1 MAQNFTPIDDL
12 IKKHLEKKEVFS
24 HPKEAEPVVNKSE
37 PLTLQE
43 KVEHEPQEKEVEK
56 YVHLRPETIE
66 LPPDLKKIGV
76 QSISTNQFPTYQ
88 NVKLPISD
96 DKVITGLHAP
106 ITSSLRWLATLAVYI
121 LKLAHLKLRIVHGKV
136 VRAVLH

>member
-1 MAQNFTPIDDL
+1 MSQNFTPIDDL
-12 IKKHLEKKEVFS
+12 IKKHLEKKEASS
-24 HPKEAEPVVNKSE
+24 HPKEAEPVTKKSE

-43 KVEHEPQEKEVEK
+43 AVEHEPQEEVENF
-56 YVHLRPETIE
+56 VHPRAETIE

-76 QSISTNQFPTYQ
+76 QSTSINQFPTYQ

-136 VRAVLH
+136 VTAVFP